1 MGDAFISPVMA
12 PQVASVTLSLPL
24 KLKLQQDQGGA
35 CGGGCPSPGTH
46 GAQHMAVSK
55 DCCKSIMDP
64 GIFIPMINSSSLGT
78 YPNQHAQDPQ
88 WYSRNTADASADADA
103 NK

>member
-1 MGDAFISPVMA
+1 
-12 PQVASVTLSLPL
+12 
-24 KLKLQQDQGGA
+24 
-35 CGGGCPSPGTH
+35 
-46 GAQHMAVSK
+46 MAVSK